1 MSKEKERR
9 SNLEGQYL
17 FTWKLDILH
26 STLDIIFLRGESMED
41 PKQRLTTSISD
52 AELGRRWKAVREI
65 MRERKVDYLLA
76 RNDEEFLGG
85 YVKWFTDIPAR
96 HSYPYTVIFPV
107 DEEMTLV
114 SPGANP
120 PADPGPP
127 LWAVRGVKQRL
138 GAPYFPSA
146 HYTGTYDAELVVGV
160 LKAKKNPTIGL
171 VGKSYIPMNF
181 FEYVSKGLPGA
192 MFVDLTE
199 DVDRL
204 KAVKSPEELDLIR
217 RTAELQDKAVEHLRK
232 TIRPGMRD
240 FEIYAEVLYNT
251 TLNGSERQ
259 LILVSSGPQGTPVP
273 FAPRRFQNRMVKE
286 GDQIS
291 VLVEVNGPGGLYTE
305 VGRIFSVGKP
315 SQELQDAFGTAL
327 EAQQVSLR
335 MIKPGASCKEIW
347 DANSAFLEKKGYL
360 PERRLYAH
368 GQGYDLVERP
378 LIRYDEPMEIME
390 GMNLTVHPNAISK
403 TVWAGV
409 TDNYI
414 VTKDGVGDC
423 IHKTPKEIIV
433 I

>member
-1 MSKEKERR
+1 
-9 SNLEGQYL
+9 
-17 FTWKLDILH
+17 
-26 STLDIIFLRGESMED
+26 MED

-52 AELGRRWKAVREI
+52 GELERRWNAVREI
-65 MRERKVDYLLA
+65 MRERKIDYLIA

-127 LWAVRGVKQRL
+127 PWAVRGVKQRL

-146 HYTGTYDAELVVGV
+146 HYTSTYDAELVTGV
-160 LKAKKNPTIGL
+160 LKGKKSPAIGL

-181 FEYVSKGLPGA
+181 FEYVSKSLPA
-192 MFVDLTE
+192 ARFVDVTE
-199 DVDRL
+199 EVDRL
-204 KAVKSPEELDLIR
+204 KAVKSPEEQELIR
-217 RTAELQDKAVEHLRK
+217 RTAALQDKAVEHLRK

-273 FAPRRFQNRMVKE
+273 FAPRRFQNRVVKE

-378 LIRYDEPMEIME
+378 LIRYDEPMKIME

-414 VTKDGVGDC
+414 VTKDGVGEC